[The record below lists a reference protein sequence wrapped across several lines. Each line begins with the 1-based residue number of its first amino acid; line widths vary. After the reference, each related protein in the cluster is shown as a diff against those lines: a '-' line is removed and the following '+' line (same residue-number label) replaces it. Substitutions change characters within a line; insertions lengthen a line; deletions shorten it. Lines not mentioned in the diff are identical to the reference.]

1 MHMSDDRVYKRSC
14 AFCMDEERDGLEQ
27 GLLDGHISPKQLDK
41 DKGWRSN
48 TTERHYRN
56 HMGEFHLASNSGC
69 PVCTSHQRAAYEEM
83 YFNTGNSDL
92 IAQELEVSEN
102 VVFQHMKN
110 HFQPLVQKTAAIEVA
125 LRAGT
130 EIDLLRSNAERLNH
144 KLSELLDEGSVHED
158 GFVRD
163 AVSLHKEV
171 RETVKDLLR
180 FQDQWGAQSDTQ
192 QVNQTFNI
200 LQVELS
206 KESPEVWAR
215 LKAQLMEN
223 MGVD

>member
-1 MHMSDDRVYKRSC
+1 MGMSGDRVHKRSC
-14 AFCMDEERDGLEQ
+14 TFCMDEDRDSLEEA
-27 GLLDGHISPKQLDK
+27 LLNGHISPKQLDQ

-56 HMGEFHLASNSGC
+56 HMGEFHLASNSSC
-69 PVCTSHQRAAYEEM
+69 PVCTSPQRAAYEEL

-102 VVFQHMKN
+102 VVFRHMKH

-125 LRAGT
+125 LRAGS
-130 EIDLLRSNAERLNH
+130 EIELLRSNAERLNH

-163 AVSLHKEV
+163 AVSLHKEI
-171 RETVKDLLR
+171 RESVKDLMR
-180 FQDQWGAQSDTQ
+180 FQDQWGAQSDSQ

-215 LKAQLMEN
+215 LKAQLTEN
-223 MGVD
+223 MEVN

>member
-1 MHMSDDRVYKRSC
+1 MGMSGDRVHKRSC
-14 AFCMDEERDGLEQ
+14 AFCMDEDRDSLEEA
-27 GLLDGHISPKQLDK
+27 LLNGHISPKQLDQ

-56 HMGEFHLASNSGC
+56 HMGEFHLASNSSC
-69 PVCTSHQRAAYEEM
+69 PVCTSPQRAAYEEL

-102 VVFQHMKN
+102 VVFRHMKH
-110 HFQPLVQKTAAIEVA
+110 HFQQLVQKTAAIEVA

-130 EIDLLRSNAERLNH
+130 EIELLRSNAERLNH

-163 AVSLHKEV
+163 AVSLHKEI
-171 RETVKDLLR
+171 RESVKDLMR
-180 FQDQWGAQSDTQ
+180 FQDQWGAQSDSQ

-215 LKAQLMEN
+215 LKAQLTEN
-223 MGVD
+223 MEVN

>member
-1 MHMSDDRVYKRSC
+1 
-14 AFCMDEERDGLEQ
+14 
-27 GLLDGHISPKQLDK
+27 
-41 DKGWRSN
+41 
-48 TTERHYRN
+48 
-56 HMGEFHLASNSGC
+56 
-69 PVCTSHQRAAYEEM
+69 
-83 YFNTGNSDL
+83 
-92 IAQELEVSEN
+92 
-102 VVFQHMKN
+102 
-110 HFQPLVQKTAAIEVA
+110 
-125 LRAGT
+125 
-130 EIDLLRSNAERLNH
+130 LRSNAERLNH

-223 MGVD
+223 MGVE

>member
-1 MHMSDDRVYKRSC
+1 
-14 AFCMDEERDGLEQ
+14 
-27 GLLDGHISPKQLDK
+27 
-41 DKGWRSN
+41 
-48 TTERHYRN
+48 
-56 HMGEFHLASNSGC
+56 
-69 PVCTSHQRAAYEEM
+69 
-83 YFNTGNSDL
+83 
-92 IAQELEVSEN
+92 
-102 VVFQHMKN
+102 MKITPI

-130 EIDLLRSNAERLNH
+130 EIELLRSNAERLNH

-163 AVSLHKEV
+163 AVSLHKEI
-171 RETVKDLLR
+171 RESVKDLMR

-215 LKAQLMEN
+215 LKAQLTEN
-223 MGVD
+223 MGVN

>member
-1 MHMSDDRVYKRSC
+1 MGGDRVYKRSC
-14 AFCMDEERDGLEQ
+14 AFCMDEDRDALEEA
-27 GLLDGHISPKQLDK
+27 LTNGHISPKQLDK
-41 DKGWRSN
+41 DKSWRLG
-48 TTERHYRN
+48 TTERHWRN
-56 HMGEFHLASNSGC
+56 HMGEFHLAANSSC
-69 PVCTSHQRAAYEEM
+69 PVCTSPQRAAYEEL

-102 VVFQHMKN
+102 VVYQHMKN

-130 EIDLLRSNAERLNH
+130 EIELLRSNAERLNF

-163 AVSLHKEV
+163 AVSLHKEI
-171 RETVKDLLR
+171 RESVKDLMR

-215 LKAQLMEN
+215 LKAQLTEN
-223 MGVD
+223 MGVN

>member
-1 MHMSDDRVYKRSC
+1 MGMGGDRVYKRSC
-14 AFCMDEERDGLEQ
+14 AFCMDEERDTLEEA
-27 GLLDGHISPKQLDK
+27 LLNGHISPKQLDK
-41 DKGWRSN
+41 DKGWRLG
-48 TTERHYRN
+48 TTERHWRN
-56 HMGEFHLASNSGC
+56 HMGEFHLAANSSC
-69 PVCTSHQRAAYEEM
+69 PVCTSPQRAAYEEL

-102 VVFQHMKN
+102 VVYQHMKN

-130 EIDLLRSNAERLNH
+130 EIELLRSNAERLNH

-163 AVSLHKEV
+163 AVSLHKEI
-171 RETVKDLLR
+171 RESVKDLMR

-215 LKAQLMEN
+215 LKAQLTEN
-223 MGVD
+223 MGVN